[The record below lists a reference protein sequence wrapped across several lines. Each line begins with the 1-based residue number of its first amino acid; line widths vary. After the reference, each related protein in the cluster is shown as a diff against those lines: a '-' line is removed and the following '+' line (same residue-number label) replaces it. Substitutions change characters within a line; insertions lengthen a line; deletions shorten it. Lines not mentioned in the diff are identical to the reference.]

1 MYKTL
6 NKSINTDKNKI
17 QVNLSKIAS
26 TDSKKDFENTPKD
39 NANKIE
45 ENIKINDI
53 VQHILYLNEE
63 NKKRQGRNTDT
74 RPNA

>member
-6 NKSINTDKNKI
+6 NKSINTDQNKI

-26 TDSKKDFENTPKD
+26 TDSKKGFENTPKD

-63 NKKRQGRNTDT
+63 NKKGQGRSTNT

>member
-17 QVNLSKIAS
+17 QVNLSKIES
-26 TDSKKDFENTPKD
+26 TDSKKDFENTAKD
-39 NANKIE
+39 NVNKIK

-63 NKKRQGRNTDT
+63 NKKGQGRN
-74 RPNA
+74 N